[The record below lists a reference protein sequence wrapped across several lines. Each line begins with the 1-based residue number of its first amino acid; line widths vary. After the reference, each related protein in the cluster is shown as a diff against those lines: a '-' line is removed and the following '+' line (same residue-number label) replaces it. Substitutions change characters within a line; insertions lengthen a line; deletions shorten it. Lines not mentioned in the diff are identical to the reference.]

1 MDHQHLYTID
11 ADTLMSTSLPPLR
24 FVIDRLLPQG
34 VNVLAGS
41 SKIGKSWLALW
52 LCLQVAK
59 GESVWGLATHGGTVL
74 YLCLEDNFTRI
85 QNRLFQITDDAP
97 ETLHLS
103 LIHI

>member
-41 SKIGKSWLALW
+41 SKIGKSWLAL
-52 LCLQVAK
+52 
-59 GESVWGLATHGGTVL
+59 
-74 YLCLEDNFTRI
+74 
-85 QNRLFQITDDAP
+85 
-97 ETLHLS
+97 
-103 LIHI
+103 